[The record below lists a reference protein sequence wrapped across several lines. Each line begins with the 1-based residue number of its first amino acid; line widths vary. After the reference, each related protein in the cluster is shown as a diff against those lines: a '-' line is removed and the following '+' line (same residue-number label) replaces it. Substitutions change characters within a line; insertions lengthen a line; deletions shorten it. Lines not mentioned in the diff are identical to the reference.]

1 LLELPGVYERYV
13 SSESTS
19 QLIAVLRYRCG
30 QTGASVSL
38 LPDFA
43 QPYRLLASEL
53 IEDYFFQR
61 TNRFLDVWLG
71 LLKSYR
77 KGCEAWYE
85 QLSAIV
91 GFSMGRAPP
100 GLGSN
105 AAETFKWLVRACG
118 NCLKKVT
125 RILTKRLK
133 VSTFGRLSMPLELS
147 RKTAARSRAFG
158 QKLICTDPDQ

>member
-53 IEDYFFQR
+53 IEDYF
-61 TNRFLDVWLG
+61 WLFVD
-71 LLKSYR
+71 S
-77 KGCEAWYE
+77 CE
-85 QLSAIV
+85 
-91 GFSMGRAPP
+91 
-100 GLGSN
+100 
-105 AAETFKWLVRACG
+105 
-118 NCLKKVT
+118 
-125 RILTKRLK
+125 
-133 VSTFGRLSMPLELS
+133 
-147 RKTAARSRAFG
+147 RSRFEVEFAALEEDGHSIVLKASEASRIGFDAFNHTIKSLSSRIG
-158 QKLICTDPDQ
+158 DTVF